1 MALSRVPERNT
12 QIVFTVERSHDVA
25 QDNSML
31 DGTIAS
37 VDNAV
42 RSLGLEDDMREVLIE
57 PWREIQVGLPIM
69 MDDGEVRVFKGY
81 RSQHNASR
89 GPYKGGI
96 RYHPN
101 ADLSHVRALGM
112 LMTWKTA
119 LADVPFG
126 GAKGGVAV
134 DPRGLSTQELNR
146 LTRRYTL
153 SMHHVLGVNR
163 DIPAPDL
170 GTSAQTM
177 AWIMDAYGS
186 IHGHTPGIV
195 TGKPIELGGS
205 LGRAEAP
212 GRGAAVVGCRAI
224 VDSGSTPEQSTVAI
238 QGYGAV
244 GSSAA
249 RTMFEDGAKVIAVSD
264 VDGAIINSTGLDIDE
279 LDQIIAEGGCVSDF
293 ADADQLNNDE
303 LLELECDVL
312 IPAAIEDVITTQNA
326 SKVRAGIIVE
336 GANRPITS
344 TADQILVDEN
354 KKIIPDI
361 LANAGGVIASYF
373 EWAQNIQVFKWELE
387 RVNRELDKLI
397 NQAYDI
403 AREHAERS
411 GSTMREAAFDVAVS
425 RVAETIKIR
434 GYVG

>member
-1 MALSRVPERNT
+1 M
-12 QIVFTVERSHDVA
+12 A

-37 VDNAV
+37 VDASI
-42 RSLGLEDDMREVLIE
+42 RSLNLEDDMRAVLIE
-57 PWREIQVGLPIM
+57 PWREIQVALPVL
-69 MDDGEVRVFKGY
+69 MDDGNVRVFRGY
-81 RSQHNASR
+81 RSQHNAAR

-101 ADLSHVRALGM
+101 ADLNHVRALGM

-126 GAKGGVAV
+126 GAKGGVSV
-134 DPRGLSTQELNR
+134 DPRELSTHELNR
-146 LTRRYTL
+146 LTRRYTM

-212 GRGAAVVGCRAI
+212 GRGAAIVGTRAI
-224 VDSGSTPEQSTVAI
+224 VDNGSTPEQSTVVV

-249 RTMFEDGAKVIAVSD
+249 KTISEDGAKVIAVSD
-264 VDGAIINSTGLDIDE
+264 VDGAIINSRGLDIDA
-279 LDQIIAEGGCVSDF
+279 LDRIVIEGGVVSDF
-293 ADADQLNNDE
+293 DDADQLNNDE
-303 LLELECDVL
+303 LLELKCDVL

-326 SKVRAGIIVE
+326 SKVQADIIVE
-336 GANRPITS
+336 GANRPVTS
-344 TADQILVDEN
+344 GADEILVVSN
-354 KKIIPDI
+354 KQVVPDI

-373 EWAQNIQVFKWELE
+373 EWAQNIQVFNWELE
-387 RVNRELDKLI
+387 RVNRELDQLI
-397 NQAYDI
+397 NRAYDVTR
-403 AREHAERS
+403 ARAEQT

-434 GYVG
+434 SYVG

>member
-1 MALSRVPERNT
+1 M
-12 QIVFTVERSHDVA
+12 A

-37 VDNAV
+37 VDASI
-42 RSLGLEDDMREVLIE
+42 RSLNLEDDMRAVLIE
-57 PWREIQVGLPIM
+57 PWREIQVALPVL
-69 MDDGEVRVFKGY
+69 MDDGNVRVFRGY
-81 RSQHNASR
+81 RSQHNAAR

-101 ADLSHVRALGM
+101 ADLNHVRALGM

-126 GAKGGVAV
+126 GAKGGVSV
-134 DPRGLSTQELNR
+134 DPRELSTHELNR
-146 LTRRYTL
+146 LTRRYTM

-212 GRGAAVVGCRAI
+212 GRGAAIVGTRAI
-224 VDSGSTPEQSTVAI
+224 VDNGSTPEQSTVVV

-249 RTMFEDGAKVIAVSD
+249 KTISEDGAKVIAVSD
-264 VDGAIINSTGLDIDE
+264 IDGAIINSRGLDIDA
-279 LDQIIAEGGCVSDF
+279 LDRIVIEGGVVSDF

-303 LLELECDVL
+303 LLGLKCDVL

-326 SKVRAGIIVE
+326 SKVQADIIVE
-336 GANRPITS
+336 GANRPVTS
-344 TADQILVDEN
+344 GADEILVDSN
-354 KKIIPDI
+354 KQVVPDI

-373 EWAQNIQVFKWELE
+373 EWAQNIQVFNWELE
-387 RVNRELDKLI
+387 RVNRELDQLI
-397 NQAYDI
+397 NRAYDVTR
-403 AREHAERS
+403 ARAEQT

-434 GYVG
+434 SYVG

>member
-1 MALSRVPERNT
+1 M
-12 QIVFTVERSHDVA
+12 A
-25 QDNSML
+25 QDTSML

-37 VDNAV
+37 LDTAV
-42 RSLGLEDDMREVLIE
+42 RSLGLEDDMRETLVV
-57 PWREIQVGLPIM
+57 PWREIQVGLPVQ
-69 MDDGEVRVFKGY
+69 MDDGKVRVFRGY
-81 RSQHNASR
+81 RSQHNAAR

-101 ADLSHVRALGM
+101 ADLDHTRALGM

-126 GAKGGVAV
+126 GAKGGVSV
-134 DPRGLSTQELNR
+134 NPRDLSTGELNR
-146 LTRRYTL
+146 LTRRYTM
-153 SMHHVLGVNR
+153 SIHHVIGVNR

-224 VDSGSTPEQSTVAI
+224 VDSGSTPDQCTVAV
-238 QGYGAV
+238 QGFGAV
-244 GSSAA
+244 GAA
-249 RTMFEDGAKVIAVSD
+249 AAQIMFDNGAKVIAVSD
-264 VDGAIINSTGLDIDE
+264 VDGAIINTSGLDIPALLRIV
-279 LDQIIAEGGCVSDF
+279 LDGGTVSDY
-293 ADADQLNNDE
+293 ADADPLDNSD
-303 LLELECDVL
+303 LLTLDCDVL
-312 IPAAIEDVITTQNA
+312 IPAAIEDVITSENA
-326 SKVRAGIIVE
+326 SNVRARIIVE
-336 GANRPITS
+336 GANRPVTS
-344 TADQILVDEN
+344 VADEILTDAGKN
-354 KKIIPDI
+354 IIPDI

-373 EWAQNIQVFKWELE
+373 EWAQNIQVFNWELE
-387 RVNRELDKLI
+387 RVNRELDKKM
-397 NQAYDI
+397 NEAYDVTK
-403 AREHAERS
+403 AQADRNG
-411 GSTMREAAFDVAVS
+411 GSLREAAFDVAVN

>member
-1 MALSRVPERNT
+1 M
-12 QIVFTVERSHDVA
+12 A
-25 QDNSML
+25 QDKSML

-37 VDNAV
+37 VDASI
-42 RSLGLEDDMREVLIE
+42 RSLNLEDDMRAVLIE
-57 PWREIQVGLPIM
+57 PWREIQVALPVL
-69 MDDGEVRVFKGY
+69 MDDGNVRVFRGY
-81 RSQHNASR
+81 RSQHNAAR

-101 ADLSHVRALGM
+101 ADLNHVRALGM

-134 DPRGLSTQELNR
+134 DPRELSTHELNR
-146 LTRRYTL
+146 LTRRYTM

-212 GRGAAVVGCRAI
+212 GRGAAIVGTRAI
-224 VDSGSTPEQSTVAI
+224 VDNGSTPEQSTVVV

-249 RTMFEDGAKVIAVSD
+249 KTISEDGAKVIAVSD
-264 VDGAIINSTGLDIDE
+264 VDGAIINSRGLDIDA
-279 LDQIIAEGGCVSDF
+279 LDRIVIEGGVVSDF

-303 LLELECDVL
+303 LLELKCDVL

-326 SKVRAGIIVE
+326 SKVQADIIVE
-336 GANRPITS
+336 GANRPVTS
-344 TADQILVDEN
+344 GADEILVDSN
-354 KKIIPDI
+354 KQVVPDI

-373 EWAQNIQVFKWELE
+373 EWAQNIQVFNWELE
-387 RVNRELDKLI
+387 RVNRELDQLI
-397 NQAYDI
+397 NRAYDVTR
-403 AREHAERS
+403 ARAEQT

-434 GYVG
+434 SYVG

>member
-1 MALSRVPERNT
+1 M
-12 QIVFTVERSHDVA
+12 A

-37 VDNAV
+37 VDASI
-42 RSLGLEDDMREVLIE
+42 RSLNLEDDMRAVLVE
-57 PWREIQVGLPIM
+57 PWREIQVALPVL
-69 MDDGEVRVFKGY
+69 MDDGNVRVFRGY
-81 RSQHNASR
+81 RSQHNAAR

-101 ADLSHVRALGM
+101 ADLNHVRALGM

-126 GAKGGVAV
+126 GAKGGVSV
-134 DPRGLSTQELNR
+134 DPRELSTHELNR
-146 LTRRYTL
+146 LTRRYTM

-212 GRGAAVVGCRAI
+212 GRGAAIVGTRAI
-224 VDSGSTPEQSTVAI
+224 VDNGSTPEQSTVVV

-249 RTMFEDGAKVIAVSD
+249 KTISEDGAKVIAVSD
-264 VDGAIINSTGLDIDE
+264 VDGAIINSRGLDIDA
-279 LDQIIAEGGCVSDF
+279 LDRIVIEGGVVSDF

-303 LLELECDVL
+303 LLELKCDVL

-326 SKVRAGIIVE
+326 SKVQADIIVE
-336 GANRPITS
+336 GANRPVTS
-344 TADQILVDEN
+344 GADEILVDSN
-354 KKIIPDI
+354 KQVVPDI

-373 EWAQNIQVFKWELE
+373 EWAQNIQVFNWELE
-387 RVNRELDKLI
+387 RVNRELDQLI
-397 NQAYDI
+397 NRAYDVTR
-403 AREHAERS
+403 ARAEQT

-434 GYVG
+434 SYVG

>member
-1 MALSRVPERNT
+1 MV
-12 QIVFTVERSHDVA
+12 
-25 QDNSML
+25 QDSSML

-37 VDNAV
+37 LDTAV
-42 RSLGLEDDMREVLIE
+42 RSLGLEDDMRETLVT
-57 PWREIQVGLPIM
+57 PWREIQVGLPVQ
-69 MDDGEVRVFKGY
+69 MDDGKVRVFHGY

-101 ADLSHVRALGM
+101 ADLAHTRALGM

-126 GAKGGVAV
+126 GAKGGVSV
-134 DPRGLSTQELNR
+134 DPRELSNGELNR
-146 LTRRYTL
+146 LTRRYTM
-153 SMHHVLGVNR
+153 SIHHVIGVNR

-224 VDSGSTPEQSTVAI
+224 VDSGSTPDQCTVAV
-238 QGYGAV
+238 QGFGAV
-244 GSSAA
+244 GAA
-249 RTMFEDGAKVIAVSD
+249 AAQTMFDNGAKVIAVSD
-264 VDGAIINSTGLDIDE
+264 VDGAIINTSGLDIPALLRIV
-279 LDQIIAEGGCVSDF
+279 LDGGSVSDF
-293 ADADQLNNDE
+293 VDADPLDNAD
-303 LLELECDVL
+303 LLTLDCDVL
-312 IPAAIEDVITTQNA
+312 IPAAIEDVITPMNA
-326 SKVRAGIIVE
+326 PDVRAGIIIE
-336 GANRPITS
+336 GANRPVTS
-344 TADQILVDEN
+344 VADEILADAGKNV
-354 KKIIPDI
+354 IPDI

-373 EWAQNIQVFKWELE
+373 EWAQNIQVFNWELE
-387 RVNRELDKLI
+387 RVNRELDKKM
-397 NQAYDI
+397 NKAYDVTK
-403 AREHAERS
+403 AQADRNG
-411 GSTMREAAFDVAVS
+411 GSMRKAAFDVAVN

>member
-1 MALSRVPERNT
+1 V
-12 QIVFTVERSHDVA
+12 V

-37 VDNAV
+37 IDAAV
-42 RSLGLEDDMREVLIE
+42 RSLGLDDGMREVLVS
-57 PWREIQVGLPIM
+57 PWREIQAGLPVM
-69 MDDGEVRVFKGY
+69 MDDGSVRVFKGY

-101 ADLSHVRALGM
+101 VDRRHVRALAM

-126 GAKGGVAV
+126 GAKGGITV
-134 DPRGLSTQELNR
+134 DPKELSEHELNR
-146 LTRRYTL
+146 LTRRYTM

-244 GSSAA
+244 GSAA
-249 RTMFEDGAKVIAVSD
+249 TRTMFEAGAKIIAVSN
-264 VDGAIINSTGLDIDE
+264 VEGAIFNSTGLDIDD
-279 LDQIIAEGGCVSDF
+279 LDRIIAEGGCVSDY

-303 LLELECDVL
+303 LLELDCDVL
-312 IPAAIEDVITTQNA
+312 IPAAIEDVITIQNA
-326 SKVRAGIIVE
+326 SKIRARIIVE
-336 GANRPITS
+336 GANRPVT
-344 TADQILVDEN
+344 TAADKILVDAN
-354 KKIIPDI
+354 KIIVPDI
-361 LANAGGVIASYF
+361 LANSGGVIASYF
-373 EWAQNIQVFKWELE
+373 EWAQNIQVFNWELI
-387 RVNRELDKLI
+387 RVNHELDKLI
-397 NQAYDI
+397 NRAYDI
-403 AREHAERS
+403 TSEQADRT
-411 GSTMREAAFDVAVS
+411 GSSMREAAFDVAVS

-434 GYVG
+434 SYVG

>member
-1 MALSRVPERNT
+1 
-12 QIVFTVERSHDVA
+12 
-25 QDNSML
+25 ML

-37 VDNAV
+37 VDASI
-42 RSLGLEDDMREVLIE
+42 RSLNLEDDMRAVLIE
-57 PWREIQVGLPIM
+57 PWREIQVAVPVL
-69 MDDGEVRVFKGY
+69 MDDGNVRVFRGY
-81 RSQHNASR
+81 RSQHNAAR

-101 ADLSHVRALGM
+101 ADLNHVRALGM

-126 GAKGGVAV
+126 GAKGGVSV
-134 DPRGLSTQELNR
+134 DPRELSTHELNR
-146 LTRRYTL
+146 LTRRYTM

-212 GRGAAVVGCRAI
+212 GRGAAIVGTRAI
-224 VDSGSTPEQSTVAI
+224 VDNGSTPEQSTVVV

-249 RTMFEDGAKVIAVSD
+249 KTISEDGAKVIAVSD
-264 VDGAIINSTGLDIDE
+264 VDGAIINSRGLDIDA
-279 LDQIIAEGGCVSDF
+279 LDRIIIEGGVVSDF

-303 LLELECDVL
+303 LLELKCDVL

-326 SKVRAGIIVE
+326 SKVQADIIVE
-336 GANRPITS
+336 GANRPVTS
-344 TADQILVDEN
+344 GADEILVDSN
-354 KKIIPDI
+354 KQVVPDI

-373 EWAQNIQVFKWELE
+373 EWAQNIQVFNWELE
-387 RVNRELDKLI
+387 RVNRELDQLI
-397 NQAYDI
+397 NRAYDVTR
-403 AREHAERS
+403 ARAEQT

-434 GYVG
+434 SYVG

>member
-1 MALSRVPERNT
+1 M
-12 QIVFTVERSHDVA
+12 A
-25 QDNSML
+25 QDTSML

-37 VDNAV
+37 LDTAV
-42 RSLGLEDDMREVLIE
+42 RSLGLEDDMRETLVV
-57 PWREIQVGLPIM
+57 PWREIQVGLPVQ
-69 MDDGEVRVFKGY
+69 MDDGKVRVFRGY
-81 RSQHNASR
+81 RSQHNAAR

-101 ADLSHVRALGM
+101 ADLDHTRALGM

-126 GAKGGVAV
+126 GAKGGVSV
-134 DPRGLSTQELNR
+134 NPRELSTGELNR
-146 LTRRYTL
+146 LTRRYTM
-153 SMHHVLGVNR
+153 SIHHVIGVNR

-224 VDSGSTPEQSTVAI
+224 VDSGSTPDQCTVAV
-238 QGYGAV
+238 QGFGAV
-244 GSSAA
+244 GAA
-249 RTMFEDGAKVIAVSD
+249 AAQIMFDNGAKVIAVSD
-264 VDGAIINSTGLDIDE
+264 VDGAIINTSGLDIPALLRIV
-279 LDQIIAEGGCVSDF
+279 LDGGTVSDY
-293 ADADQLNNDE
+293 ADADPLDNSD
-303 LLELECDVL
+303 LLTLDCDVL
-312 IPAAIEDVITTQNA
+312 IPAAIEDVITSENA
-326 SKVRAGIIVE
+326 SDVRARIIVE
-336 GANRPITS
+336 GANRPVTS
-344 TADQILVDEN
+344 VADEILTDAGKN
-354 KKIIPDI
+354 IIPDI

-373 EWAQNIQVFKWELE
+373 EWAQNIQVFNWELE
-387 RVNRELDKLI
+387 RVNRELDKKM
-397 NQAYDI
+397 NEAYDVTKTQ
-403 AREHAERS
+403 ADRNG
-411 GSTMREAAFDVAVS
+411 GSLREAAFDVAVN

>member
-1 MALSRVPERNT
+1 M
-12 QIVFTVERSHDVA
+12 A

-37 VDNAV
+37 VDASI
-42 RSLGLEDDMREVLIE
+42 RSLNLEDDMRAVLIE
-57 PWREIQVGLPIM
+57 PWREIQVALPVL
-69 MDDGEVRVFKGY
+69 MDDGNVRVFRGY
-81 RSQHNASR
+81 RSQHNAAR

-101 ADLSHVRALGM
+101 ADLNHVRALGM

-126 GAKGGVAV
+126 GAKGGVSV
-134 DPRGLSTQELNR
+134 DPRELSTHELNR
-146 LTRRYTL
+146 LTRRYTM

-186 IHGHTPGIV
+186 INGHTPGIV

-212 GRGAAVVGCRAI
+212 GRGAAIVGTRAI
-224 VDSGSTPEQSTVAI
+224 VDNGSTPEQSTVVV

-249 RTMFEDGAKVIAVSD
+249 KTISEDGAKVIAVSD
-264 VDGAIINSTGLDIDE
+264 VDGAIINSRGLDIDA
-279 LDQIIAEGGCVSDF
+279 LDRIVIEGGVVSDF
-293 ADADQLNNDE
+293 DDADQLNNDE
-303 LLELECDVL
+303 LLELKCDVL
-312 IPAAIEDVITTQNA
+312 IPAAIEDVITMQNA
-326 SKVRAGIIVE
+326 SKVQADIIVE
-336 GANRPITS
+336 GANRPVTS
-344 TADQILVDEN
+344 GADEILVDSN
-354 KKIIPDI
+354 KQVVPDI

-373 EWAQNIQVFKWELE
+373 EWAQNIQVFNWELE
-387 RVNRELDKLI
+387 HVNRELGQLI
-397 NQAYDI
+397 NRAYDVTR
-403 AREHAERS
+403 ARAEQT

-434 GYVG
+434 SYVG

>member
-1 MALSRVPERNT
+1 M
-12 QIVFTVERSHDVA
+12 

-37 VDNAV
+37 VDAAI
-42 RSLGLEDDMREVLIE
+42 RSLNLEDDMRAVLVE
-57 PWREIQVGLPIM
+57 PWREIQVALPVR
-69 MDDGEVRVFKGY
+69 MDDGNVRVFRGY
-81 RSQHNASR
+81 RSQHNAAR

-101 ADLSHVRALGM
+101 VGLDHVRALGM

-126 GAKGGVAV
+126 GAKGGISV
-134 DPRGLSTQELNR
+134 DPKELSTHELNR

-212 GRGAAVVGCRAI
+212 GRGAAIVACRAI
-224 VDSGSTPEQSTVAI
+224 VDSGSTPEQSTVAV

-244 GSSAA
+244 GSAAA
-249 RTMFEDGAKVIAVSD
+249 RTMSDNGARVIAVSN
-264 VDGAIINSTGLDIDE
+264 VDGAVINTSGLDLDE
-279 LDQIIAEGGCVSDF
+279 LDRVVAEGGSISDI
-293 ADADQLNNDE
+293 AGADQLENHE
-303 LLELECDVL
+303 LLELDCDVL
-312 IPAAIEDVITTQNA
+312 IPAAIEDVITTRNA
-326 SKVRAGIIVE
+326 PNVRAGIIVE

-344 TADQILVDEN
+344 GADQILVDA
-354 KKIIPDI
+354 KKTVIPDI

-387 RVNRELDKLI
+387 RVNRELDQLI
-397 NQAYDI
+397 NRAYDI
-403 AREHAERS
+403 TREQAGRT
-411 GSTMREAAFDVAVS
+411 GSTMREAAFHVAVG

>member
-1 MALSRVPERNT
+1 
-12 QIVFTVERSHDVA
+12 
-25 QDNSML
+25 ML

-37 VDNAV
+37 VDAAI
-42 RSLGLEDDMREVLIE
+42 RSLNLEDDMRAVLIE
-57 PWREIQVGLPIM
+57 PWREIQVALPVR
-69 MDDGEVRVFKGY
+69 MDDGNVRVFRGY
-81 RSQHNASR
+81 RSQHNAAR
-89 GPYKGGI
+89 GPYKGGL

-101 ADLSHVRALGM
+101 VDLDHVRALGM

-134 DPRGLSTQELNR
+134 DIKELSTHELNR
-146 LTRRYTL
+146 LTRRYTM

-212 GRGAAVVGCRAI
+212 GRGAAIVACRAI
-224 VDSGSTPEQSTVAI
+224 VDSGSTPEQSTVAV

-244 GSSAA
+244 GSAAA
-249 RTMFEDGAKVIAVSD
+249 RTMSDNGARVIAVSN
-264 VDGAIINSTGLDIDE
+264 VDGAVINTSGLDLDE
-279 LDQIIAEGGCVSDF
+279 LDRVIGEGGSISDI
-293 ADADQLNNDE
+293 ADADQLENHE
-303 LLELECDVL
+303 LLELDCDVL
-312 IPAAIEDVITTQNA
+312 IPAAIEDVITTRNA
-326 SKVRAGIIVE
+326 PNVRAGIIVE

-344 TADQILVDEN
+344 GADQILVDA
-354 KKIIPDI
+354 KKTVIPDI

-387 RVNRELDKLI
+387 RVNRELDRLI
-397 NQAYDI
+397 NRAYDI
-403 AREHAERS
+403 TREQAGRT

>member
-1 MALSRVPERNT
+1 M
-12 QIVFTVERSHDVA
+12 A

-37 VDNAV
+37 VDASI
-42 RSLGLEDDMREVLIE
+42 RSLNLEDDMRAVLIE
-57 PWREIQVGLPIM
+57 PWREIQVALPVL
-69 MDDGEVRVFKGY
+69 MDDGNVRVFRGY
-81 RSQHNASR
+81 RSQHNAAR

-101 ADLSHVRALGM
+101 ADLNHVRALGM

-126 GAKGGVAV
+126 GAKGGVSV
-134 DPRGLSTQELNR
+134 DPRELSTHELNR
-146 LTRRYTL
+146 LTRRYTM

-212 GRGAAVVGCRAI
+212 GRGAAIVGTRAI
-224 VDSGSTPEQSTVAI
+224 VDNGSTPEQSTVVV

-249 RTMFEDGAKVIAVSD
+249 KTISEDGAKVIAVSD
-264 VDGAIINSTGLDIDE
+264 VDGAIINSRGLDIDA
-279 LDQIIAEGGCVSDF
+279 LDRIVIEGGVVSDF
-293 ADADQLNNDE
+293 DDADQLNNDE
-303 LLELECDVL
+303 LLELKCDVL

-326 SKVRAGIIVE
+326 SKVQADIIVE
-336 GANRPITS
+336 GANRPVTS
-344 TADQILVDEN
+344 GADEILVDSN
-354 KKIIPDI
+354 KQVVPDI

-373 EWAQNIQVFKWELE
+373 EWAQNIQVFNWELE
-387 RVNRELDKLI
+387 RVNRELGQLI
-397 NQAYDI
+397 NRAYDVTR
-403 AREHAERS
+403 ARAEQT

-434 GYVG
+434 SYVG

>member
-1 MALSRVPERNT
+1 M
-12 QIVFTVERSHDVA
+12 A

-37 VDNAV
+37 VDASI
-42 RSLGLEDDMREVLIE
+42 RSLNLEDDMRAVLIE
-57 PWREIQVGLPIM
+57 PWREIQVALPVL
-69 MDDGEVRVFKGY
+69 MDDGNVRVFRGY
-81 RSQHNASR
+81 RSQHNAAR

-101 ADLSHVRALGM
+101 ADLNHVRALGM

-126 GAKGGVAV
+126 GAKGGVSV
-134 DPRGLSTQELNR
+134 DPRELSTHELNR
-146 LTRRYTL
+146 LTRRYTM

-212 GRGAAVVGCRAI
+212 GRGAAIVGTRAI
-224 VDSGSTPEQSTVAI
+224 VDNGSTPEQSTVVV

-249 RTMFEDGAKVIAVSD
+249 KTISEDGAKVIAVSD
-264 VDGAIINSTGLDIDE
+264 VDGAIINSRGLDIDA
-279 LDQIIAEGGCVSDF
+279 LDRIVIEGGVVSDF

-303 LLELECDVL
+303 LLELKCDVL

-326 SKVRAGIIVE
+326 SKVQADSIVE
-336 GANRPITS
+336 GANRPVTS
-344 TADQILVDEN
+344 GADEILVDSN
-354 KKIIPDI
+354 KQVVPDI

-373 EWAQNIQVFKWELE
+373 EWAQNIQVFNWELE
-387 RVNRELDKLI
+387 RVNRELDQLI
-397 NQAYDI
+397 NRAYDVTR
-403 AREHAERS
+403 ARAEQT

-434 GYVG
+434 SYVG

>member
-1 MALSRVPERNT
+1 M
-12 QIVFTVERSHDVA
+12 

-37 VDNAV
+37 VDAAI
-42 RSLGLEDDMREVLIE
+42 RSLNLEDDMRAVLVE
-57 PWREIQVGLPIM
+57 PWREIQVALPVR
-69 MDDGEVRVFKGY
+69 MDDGNVRVFRGY
-81 RSQHNASR
+81 RSQHNAAR

-101 ADLSHVRALGM
+101 VGLDHVRALGM

-126 GAKGGVAV
+126 GAKGGISV
-134 DPRGLSTQELNR
+134 DPKELSTHELNR

-212 GRGAAVVGCRAI
+212 GRGAAIVACRAI
-224 VDSGSTPEQSTVAI
+224 VDGGSTPEQSTVAV

-244 GSSAA
+244 GSAAA
-249 RTMFEDGAKVIAVSD
+249 RTMSDNGARVIAVSN
-264 VDGAIINSTGLDIDE
+264 VDGAVINTSGLDLDE
-279 LDQIIAEGGCVSDF
+279 LDRIIGEGGSISDIT
-293 ADADQLNNDE
+293 DADRLENHE

-312 IPAAIEDVITTQNA
+312 IPAAIEDVITTRNA
-326 SKVRAGIIVE
+326 PNVRAGIIVE

-344 TADQILVDEN
+344 GADQILVDA
-354 KKIIPDI
+354 KKTVIPDI

-387 RVNRELDKLI
+387 RVNRELDQLI
-397 NQAYDI
+397 NRAYDI
-403 AREHAERS
+403 TREQAGRT
-411 GSTMREAAFDVAVS
+411 GSTMREAAFHVAVG

>member
-1 MALSRVPERNT
+1 M
-12 QIVFTVERSHDVA
+12 A

-37 VDNAV
+37 VDASI
-42 RSLGLEDDMREVLIE
+42 RSLNLEDDMRAVLIE
-57 PWREIQVGLPIM
+57 PWREIQVALPVL
-69 MDDGEVRVFKGY
+69 MDDGNVRVFRGY
-81 RSQHNASR
+81 RSQHNAAR

-101 ADLSHVRALGM
+101 ADLNHVRALGM

-126 GAKGGVAV
+126 GAKGGVSV
-134 DPRGLSTQELNR
+134 DPRELSTHELNR
-146 LTRRYTL
+146 LTRRYTM

-212 GRGAAVVGCRAI
+212 GRGAAIVGTRAI
-224 VDSGSTPEQSTVAI
+224 VDNGSTPEQSTVVV

-249 RTMFEDGAKVIAVSD
+249 KTISEDGAKVIAVSD
-264 VDGAIINSTGLDIDE
+264 VDGAIINSRGLDIDA
-279 LDQIIAEGGCVSDF
+279 LDRIVIEGGVVSDF

-303 LLELECDVL
+303 LLELKCDVL

-326 SKVRAGIIVE
+326 SKVQADIIVE
-336 GANRPITS
+336 GANRPVTS
-344 TADQILVDEN
+344 GADEILVDSN
-354 KKIIPDI
+354 KQVVPDI

-373 EWAQNIQVFKWELE
+373 EWAQNIQVFNWELE
-387 RVNRELDKLI
+387 RVNRELDQLI
-397 NQAYDI
+397 NRAYDVTR
-403 AREHAERS
+403 ARTEQT

-434 GYVG
+434 SYVG

>member
-1 MALSRVPERNT
+1 M
-12 QIVFTVERSHDVA
+12 A

-37 VDNAV
+37 VDASI
-42 RSLGLEDDMREVLIE
+42 RSLNLEDDMRAVLIE
-57 PWREIQVGLPIM
+57 PWREIQVALPVL
-69 MDDGEVRVFKGY
+69 MDDGNVRVFRGY
-81 RSQHNASR
+81 RSQHNAAR

-101 ADLSHVRALGM
+101 ADLNHVRALGM

-126 GAKGGVAV
+126 GAKGGVSV
-134 DPRGLSTQELNR
+134 DPRELSTHELNR
-146 LTRRYTL
+146 LTRRYTM

-212 GRGAAVVGCRAI
+212 GRGAAIVGTRAI
-224 VDSGSTPEQSTVAI
+224 VDNGSTPEQSTVVV

-249 RTMFEDGAKVIAVSD
+249 KTISEDGAKVIAVSD
-264 VDGAIINSTGLDIDE
+264 VDGAIINSRGLDIDA
-279 LDQIIAEGGCVSDF
+279 LDRIVIEGGVVSDF

-303 LLELECDVL
+303 LLELKCDVL

-326 SKVRAGIIVE
+326 SKVQADIIVE
-336 GANRPITS
+336 GANRPVTS
-344 TADQILVDEN
+344 GADEILVDSN
-354 KKIIPDI
+354 KQVVPDI

-373 EWAQNIQVFKWELE
+373 EWAQNIQVFNWELE
-387 RVNRELDKLI
+387 RVNRELGQLI
-397 NQAYDI
+397 NRAYDVTR
-403 AREHAERS
+403 ARAEQT

-425 RVAETIKIR
+425 RVAKTIKIR
-434 GYVG
+434 SYVG

>member
-1 MALSRVPERNT
+1 
-12 QIVFTVERSHDVA
+12 
-25 QDNSML
+25 ML

-37 VDNAV
+37 VDAAI
-42 RSLGLEDDMREVLIE
+42 RSLNLEDDMRAVLVE
-57 PWREIQVGLPIM
+57 PWREIQVALPVR
-69 MDDGEVRVFKGY
+69 MDDGNVRVFRGY
-81 RSQHNASR
+81 RSQHNAAR

-101 ADLSHVRALGM
+101 VGLDHVRALGM

-126 GAKGGVAV
+126 GAKGGISV
-134 DPRGLSTQELNR
+134 DPKELSTHELNR

-212 GRGAAVVGCRAI
+212 GRGAAIVACRAI
-224 VDSGSTPEQSTVAI
+224 VDSGSTPEQSTVAV

-244 GSSAA
+244 GSAAA
-249 RTMFEDGAKVIAVSD
+249 RTMSDNGARVIAVSN
-264 VDGAIINSTGLDIDE
+264 VDGAVINTSGLDLDE
-279 LDQIIAEGGCVSDF
+279 LDRIIGEGGSISDIT
-293 ADADQLNNDE
+293 DADQLENHE

-312 IPAAIEDVITTQNA
+312 IPAAIEDVITTRNA
-326 SKVRAGIIVE
+326 PNVRAGIIVE

-344 TADQILVDEN
+344 GADQILVDA
-354 KKIIPDI
+354 KKTVIPDI

-397 NQAYDI
+397 NRAYDI
-403 AREHAERS
+403 TREQAERT
-411 GSTMREAAFDVAVS
+411 GSTMREAAFDVAVG

>member
-1 MALSRVPERNT
+1 MV
-12 QIVFTVERSHDVA
+12 
-25 QDNSML
+25 QDSSML

-37 VDNAV
+37 LDTAV
-42 RSLGLEDDMREVLIE
+42 RSLGLEDDMRETLVT
-57 PWREIQVGLPIM
+57 PWREIQVGMPVQ
-69 MDDGEVRVFKGY
+69 MDDGKVRVFHGY

-101 ADLSHVRALGM
+101 ADLAHTRALGM

-126 GAKGGVAV
+126 GAKGGVSV
-134 DPRGLSTQELNR
+134 DPRELSNGELNR
-146 LTRRYTL
+146 LTRRYTM
-153 SMHHVLGVNR
+153 SIHHVIGVNR

-224 VDSGSTPEQSTVAI
+224 VDSGSTPDQCTVAV
-238 QGYGAV
+238 QGFGAV
-244 GSSAA
+244 GAA
-249 RTMFEDGAKVIAVSD
+249 AAQTMFDNGAKVIAVSD
-264 VDGAIINSTGLDIDE
+264 VDGAIINTSGLDIPALLRIV
-279 LDQIIAEGGCVSDF
+279 LDGGSVSDF
-293 ADADQLNNDE
+293 VDADPLDNAD
-303 LLELECDVL
+303 LLTLDCDVL
-312 IPAAIEDVITTQNA
+312 IPAAIEDVITPMNA
-326 SKVRAGIIVE
+326 PDVRAGIIIE
-336 GANRPITS
+336 GANRPVTS
-344 TADQILVDEN
+344 VADEILADAGKNV
-354 KKIIPDI
+354 IPDI

-373 EWAQNIQVFKWELE
+373 EWAQNIQVFNWELE
-387 RVNRELDKLI
+387 RVNRELDKKM
-397 NQAYDI
+397 NKAYDVTK
-403 AREHAERS
+403 AQADRNG
-411 GSTMREAAFDVAVS
+411 GSMRKAAFDVAVN

>member
-1 MALSRVPERNT
+1 M
-12 QIVFTVERSHDVA
+12 A

-37 VDNAV
+37 VDASI
-42 RSLGLEDDMREVLIE
+42 RSLNLEDDMRAVLIE
-57 PWREIQVGLPIM
+57 PWREIQVALPVL
-69 MDDGEVRVFKGY
+69 MDDGNVRVFRGY
-81 RSQHNASR
+81 RSQHNAAR

-101 ADLSHVRALGM
+101 ADLNHVRALGM

-126 GAKGGVAV
+126 GAKGGVSV
-134 DPRGLSTQELNR
+134 DPRELSTHELNR
-146 LTRRYTL
+146 LTRRYTM

-212 GRGAAVVGCRAI
+212 GRGAAIVGTRAI
-224 VDSGSTPEQSTVAI
+224 VDNGSTPEQSTVVV

-249 RTMFEDGAKVIAVSD
+249 KTISEDGAKVIAVSD
-264 VDGAIINSTGLDIDE
+264 VDGAIINSRGLDIDA
-279 LDQIIAEGGCVSDF
+279 LDRIVIEGGVISDF

-303 LLELECDVL
+303 LLELKCDVL

-326 SKVRAGIIVE
+326 SKVQADIIVE
-336 GANRPITS
+336 GANRPVTS
-344 TADQILVDEN
+344 GADEILVDSN
-354 KKIIPDI
+354 KQVVPDI

-373 EWAQNIQVFKWELE
+373 EWAQNIQVFNWELE
-387 RVNRELDKLI
+387 RVNRELDQLI
-397 NQAYDI
+397 NRAYDVTR
-403 AREHAERS
+403 ARAEQT

-434 GYVG
+434 SYVG

>member
-1 MALSRVPERNT
+1 M
-12 QIVFTVERSHDVA
+12 A

-37 VDNAV
+37 VDASI
-42 RSLGLEDDMREVLIE
+42 RSLNLEDDMRAVLIE
-57 PWREIQVGLPIM
+57 PWREIQVALPVL
-69 MDDGEVRVFKGY
+69 MDDGNVRVFRGY
-81 RSQHNASR
+81 RSQHNAAR

-101 ADLSHVRALGM
+101 ADLNHVRALGM

-126 GAKGGVAV
+126 GAKGGVSV
-134 DPRGLSTQELNR
+134 DPRELSTHELNR
-146 LTRRYTL
+146 LTRRYTM

-212 GRGAAVVGCRAI
+212 GRGAAIVGTRAI
-224 VDSGSTPEQSTVAI
+224 VDNGSTPEQSTVVV

-249 RTMFEDGAKVIAVSD
+249 KTISEDGAKVIAVSD
-264 VDGAIINSTGLDIDE
+264 VDGAIINSRGLDIDA
-279 LDQIIAEGGCVSDF
+279 LDRIVIEGGVVSDF

-303 LLELECDVL
+303 LLELKCDVL

-326 SKVRAGIIVE
+326 SKVQADIIVE
-336 GANRPITS
+336 GANRPVTS
-344 TADQILVDEN
+344 GADEILVDSN
-354 KKIIPDI
+354 KQVVPDI

-373 EWAQNIQVFKWELE
+373 EWAQNIQVFNWELE
-387 RVNRELDKLI
+387 RVNRELDQLI
-397 NQAYDI
+397 NRAYDVTR
-403 AREHAERS
+403 ARAEQT
-411 GSTMREAAFDVAVS
+411 GSTMREAAFDVAVR

-434 GYVG
+434 SYVG